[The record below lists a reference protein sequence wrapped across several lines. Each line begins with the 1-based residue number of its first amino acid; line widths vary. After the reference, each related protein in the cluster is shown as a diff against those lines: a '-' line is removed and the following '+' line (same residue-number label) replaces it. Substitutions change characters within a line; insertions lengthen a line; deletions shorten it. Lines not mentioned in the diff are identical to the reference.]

1 MNNKKDNDYYINK
14 IIENIDAIIKYTK
27 NKSEVELL
35 NDNILL
41 DAIMFRLVQLAENIN
56 NLSYEFRNKYST
68 IPWGE
73 IIGFRNGI
81 VHDYGKTNYSIVI
94 EIIYMDVYTLKEQ
107 IEQIILEENNNW
119 KLSLYI
125 K

>member
-1 MNNKKDNDYYINK
+1 MALRYMSNKKDNNYYINK
-14 IIENIDAIIKYTK
+14 IIENIDAIIRYTK
-27 NKSEVELL
+27 NKSEDELL
-35 NDNILL
+35 CDNILL

-68 IPWGE
+68 IPRGE

-94 EIIYMDVYTLKEQ
+94 EIIYKDVYILKEQ
-107 IEQIILEENNNW
+107 IEQIILKENNN
-119 KLSLYI
+119 
-125 K
+125 